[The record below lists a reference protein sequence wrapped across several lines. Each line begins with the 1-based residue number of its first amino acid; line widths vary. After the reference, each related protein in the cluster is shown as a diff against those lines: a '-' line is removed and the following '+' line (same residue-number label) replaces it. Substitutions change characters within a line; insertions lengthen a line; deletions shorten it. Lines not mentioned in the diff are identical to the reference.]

1 MTHVLACIDGS
12 MAATAVCD
20 AAAWASRRL
29 HAPLE
34 LLHVLEK
41 PDKPAGGDLSGSIGF
56 GAREHLLLELVA
68 LEEKKSR
75 LLLEQGKAMLQ
86 AARERVEASG
96 REPVTSRQLHGPL
109 VDILEDLAGET
120 RLCIMGREGESN
132 TRAHRAIGS
141 NLENVIRTLSRPV
154 LIVLPGFRKPRS
166 FMISFDGSPT
176 AWKAIDMVAGSPLLE
191 SIPCHVV
198 MAGKAADT
206 RQNELTEACHK
217 LGEHGFEVTDASLD
231 GNAHDALLGYRREH
245 DIDLMVMG
253 AYGHSR
259 IRQFLIGST
268 TTKMLASCEVPL
280 LILR

>member
-1 MTHVLACIDGS
+1 MTNILACIDGS
-12 MAATAVCD
+12 LAATAVCD

-29 HAPLE
+29 QAPLE

-56 GAREHLLLELVA
+56 GTREQLLLELVA

-75 LLLEQGKAMLQ
+75 LLQQQGKAMLQ

-96 REPVTSRQLHGPL
+96 AGPVASRQLHGPL
-109 VDILEDLAGET
+109 VDILEDLAAET
-120 RLCIMGREGESN
+120 RLCVMGREGESN
-132 TRAHRAIGS
+132 PRAHRAIGS
-141 NLENVIRTLSRPV
+141 NIENVIRTISRPILV
-154 LIVLPGFRKPRS
+154 VLPGFQKPRS

-191 SIPCHVV
+191 AIPCHVV

-206 RQNELTEACHK
+206 RQNELTEACRI
-217 LGEHGFEVTDASLD
+217 LGEKGFRVTDASLD

-268 TTKMLASCEVPL
+268 TTKMLASSEVPL